1 MIRRRYDEGVTEIIG
16 FVLIVGLIAVVLFVM
31 ALVVPPMNGAEIEG
45 ELALAAVQGVSDLK
59 YDMDLLWEDGTFPNV
74 TRSVLVQLST
84 PAKGVSSLLPVF
96 TPQVG
101 SATLTAGVSKVTLNV
116 GDKEYDNLLR
126 LVYSTSNH
134 YAPDSV
140 VVYDA
145 GAVFA
150 GTRDVQ
156 SLVLAPSVGKAA
168 DGSLLVLLPR
178 LSEGGETSVSGNS
191 FGVIEYRLI
200 DEPHVD
206 TYDRPEIKIN
216 QGNEAAAKYMAEL
229 IDNMD
234 LNQGNPWNIDQ
245 YPGTVR
251 VMTVNYSLSVRGAV
265 QWP

>member
-1 MIRRRYDEGVTEIIG
+1 MIRRRCDEGVTEVIG
-16 FVLIVGLIAVVLFVM
+16 FVLIAGLIAVVLFGM

-45 ELALAAVQGVSDLK
+45 ELAFAAVQGVSDLK

-74 TRSVLVQLST
+74 TRSVLMQLSM
-84 PAKGVSSLLPVF
+84 PEKGMSSLLPVF

-101 SATLTAGVSKVTLNV
+101 SATLTAGVSDLQLNISQE
-116 GDKEYDNLLR
+116 GRAELNPRLLR

-168 DGSLLVLLPR
+168 DGSLLVVLPVLDNR
-178 LSEGGETSVSGNS
+178 VGESSVSGNS
-191 FGVIEYRLI
+191 FGVVVYQRG
-200 DEPHVD
+200 
-206 TYDRPEIKIN
+206 EIGTEKFPNPTITIS
-216 QGNEAAAKYMAEL
+216 GTSAAANTWRQILQSYGWDEGTNNKYS
-229 IDNMD
+229 
-234 LNQGNPWNIDQ
+234 GNV
-245 YPGTVR
+245 T

-265 QWP
+265 P